1 MHIGFAAGLNDRK
14 LAQKLAPLQA
24 MPEVTRIS
32 LFRRQPFFGEKV
44 EWHPLPVFVDLH
56 PLLGD
61 IWRMMQLLYRGS
73 ECDLLVGCHQR
84 FHGLMVALAG
94 KIIKVPTAQLVI
106 TDFDLMWG
114 HPAFRW
120 AIRQAVVV
128 GLRGHKAKNS
138 CLTKLAPEL
147 PLIFI
152 PPNVLSPPTPK
163 SESTVI
169 ERDID
174 VLFCGS
180 FTNDKN
186 IPLLAKILEGIKDS
200 QSRLEAY
207 VIGEG
212 PEQKSF
218 RATIKREGL
227 SKNVTILDML
237 PYADLERFYDR
248 AKLLLLPSRAEGFPM
263 VIPEAMGRGTPVVAS
278 DVGGIGDLV
287 VSDKTGFLVA
297 SGDCD
302 GFVTACG
309 KILGDEK
316 LAAQLAVNVRI
327 AHDDF
332 VVASSLDAGIEQ
344 WRKALSV
351 ITPKKS
357 K

>member
-1 MHIGFAAGLNDRK
+1 MHIGFVAGLNDRK
-14 LAQKLAPLQA
+14 LSQKLAPLQA

-44 EWHPLPVFVDLH
+44 QWHPLPAFVDLH

-61 IWRMMQLLYRGS
+61 LWRMMQLLYRGS

-94 KIIKVPTAQLVI
+94 KILKVPTAQLII

-128 GLRGHKAKNS
+128 GLRGQKAKKS
-138 CLTKLAPEL
+138 CLSKLSPEL
-147 PLIFI
+147 PLLFI
-152 PPNVLSPPTPK
+152 PPNVLPPPLPK
-163 SESTVI
+163 SEPTATK
-169 ERDID
+169 RDID
-174 VLFCGS
+174 VLFVGS
-180 FTNDKN
+180 FTEDKN

-200 QSRLEAY
+200 RSRLEAY

-212 PEQKSF
+212 PELKRFQ
-218 RATIKREGL
+218 THIKKEGL
-227 SKNVTILDML
+227 SKEVTILEML
-237 PYADLERFYDR
+237 PYADLEGFYRR

-263 VIPEAMGRGTPVVAS
+263 VIPEAMGWGTPVVAS

-287 VSDKTGFLVA
+287 ISDKTGFLVA
-297 SGDCD
+297 SGNCE
-302 GFVTACG
+302 GFIAACE
-309 KILGDEK
+309 KILEDQE
-316 LAAQLAVNVRI
+316 LADQLAVNARI

-332 VVASSLDAGIEQ
+332 VAASSLEAGIEQ

-351 ITPKKS
+351 VAPKKR